1 MISIQV
7 NDLQKKF
14 DAELSIQ
21 ELVAKMQISSSGIA
35 VAVNSSV
42 VKKEDWSSKIVK
54 NNDTVL
60 IITSTQGG

>member
-7 NDLQKKF
+7 NDLQRDF

-21 ELVAKMQISSSGIA
+21 ELVAKMKIASNGIA
-35 VAVNSSV
+35 IAINSSV
-42 VKKEDWSSKIVK
+42 IKKEDWSTKLIK

>member
-21 ELVAKMQISSSGIA
+21 ELVSKMQISSSGIA
-35 VAVNSSV
+35 VAINSSV

>member
-7 NDLQKKF
+7 NDIQKKF
-14 DAELSIQ
+14 DVELSIQ
-21 ELVAKMQISSSGIA
+21 ELVAKMQISSNGIA
-35 VAVNSSV
+35 VAINSSV

>member
-21 ELVAKMQISSSGIA
+21 ELVAKMQIFSSGIA
-35 VAVNSSV
+35 VAINSSV